1 MNWNTMVK
9 VARFH
14 LVDRVAYTALPWGVL
29 AFDFVITLFIAVSV
43 GGGGSSQVPT
53 GALAA
58 IYVFFIVT
66 GALSILRSLPFAFA
80 LGLSRRSYY
89 AGTALLAVSLAALY
103 GLALAVLQ
111 VIERVSGGWGA
122 GLHFFRVAYILPG
135 PWYLTWLTSFV
146 GLALMFVYGMWY
158 GLVYRRWNLP
168 GLLAFSA
175 IQVTIAVAGAVAAAQ
190 ADAWPA
196 IGRFFTTLSA
206 AGLTGL
212 LAALTVVLLAG
223 GYATMRRVTV

>member
-14 LVDRVAYTALPWGVL
+14 LVDRLTYTALPWGIL
-29 AFDFVITLFIAVSV
+29 ALDFVAGLLIAAGA
-43 GGGGSSQVPT
+43 GGGGSTQVPT

-58 IYVFFIVT
+58 IYVFFLVL
-66 GALSILRSLPFAFA
+66 GALSIMRSLPFAFA
-80 LGLSRRSYY
+80 LGVSRRSYY
-89 AGTALLAVSLAALY
+89 AGTALLAVSLAAVY
-103 GLALAVLQ
+103 GLALAALQ
-111 VIERVSGGWGA
+111 VIEQASGGWGA

-158 GLVYRRWNLP
+158 GLVYRRWNLL

-175 IQVTIAVAGAVAAAQ
+175 AQVIAALGLVIISTAAH
-190 ADAWPA
+190 AWPA

-212 LAALTVVLLAG
+212 LAALTVMLLAG